1 MLMKCQVA
9 DYDKLAVATA
19 AIARVFV
26 ELKAESAAATRV
38 RVSRLRATLA
48 ARCASW
54 RRWTASCP
62 EKRRAPAHLDASDDI
77 TAESRH
83 AADQTNI
90 GIAVLRERACVPD
103 VFLDTSLGVHRRSDE
118 PDGGQDV
125 DFVINDP
132 TNADCVT
139 AFDALWSN
147 ACLILADD

>member
-1 MLMKCQVA
+1 MKCQVA

-38 RVSRLRATLA
+38 RASRLRATLA

-83 AADQTNI
+83 AADQTKPCCESRPVYPTFFSI
-90 GIAVLRERACVPD
+90 P
-103 VFLDTSLGVHRRSDE
+103 RSGFIVALMNPMADKTM
-118 PDGGQDV
+118 